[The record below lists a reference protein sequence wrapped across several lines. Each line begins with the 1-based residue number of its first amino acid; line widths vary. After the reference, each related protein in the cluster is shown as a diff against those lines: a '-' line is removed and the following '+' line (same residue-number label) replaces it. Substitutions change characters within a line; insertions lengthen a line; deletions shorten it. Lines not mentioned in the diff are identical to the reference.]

1 MEIRTFYPPF
11 DDYKLQRLKYEIE
24 SGRKV
29 KVFPK
34 DEPDGAGVDLFMYAL
49 KREVMSWELPLLLDL
64 IKKSDFDF
72 VSVETK

>member
-34 DEPDGAGVDLFMYAL
+34 DEPDGAGADLFMYAL
-49 KREVMSWELPLLLDL
+49 KRDIMS
-64 IKKSDFDF
+64 
-72 VSVETK
+72 